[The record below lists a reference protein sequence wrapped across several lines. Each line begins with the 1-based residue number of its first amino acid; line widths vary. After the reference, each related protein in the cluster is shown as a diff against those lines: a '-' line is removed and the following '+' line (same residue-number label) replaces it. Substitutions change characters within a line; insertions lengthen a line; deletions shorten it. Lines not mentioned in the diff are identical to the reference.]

1 MISNKIDVD
10 NIKIN
15 LESEE
20 NEECIAELLE
30 VILQKHPEIN
40 RKEATDSLY
49 AREEKMSTA
58 IYPFV
63 AVPHAIC
70 KSAKETSIA
79 IGISPH
85 GVEFENPDKSK
96 KEGVNVKV
104 IFEILFGEDDT
115 DGHLHMLRDILQLVS
130 NSEFIEQICLAKSS
144 QEVLNLISSFEM

>member
-1 MISNKIDVD
+1 MISDKIDVD

-20 NEECIAELLE
+20 SEECIAELLE

-40 RKEATDSLY
+40 RKDAADALY
-49 AREEKMSTA
+49 TREEKMSTA

-63 AVPHAIC
+63 AVPHAVC
-70 KSAKETSIA
+70 KSAKKTSIA
-79 IGISPH
+79 IGISPR

-96 KEGVNVKV
+96 KENVNVKV
-104 IFEILFGEDDT
+104 IFEILFEKDNT
-115 DGHLHMLRDILQLVS
+115 DRHLHILRDILQLVS
-130 NSEFIEQICLAKSS
+130 NSEFIEQISLAKSS

>member
-1 MISNKIDVD
+1 MISDKIDVD

-20 NEECIAELLE
+20 SEECIAELLE
-30 VILQKHPEIN
+30 VILQKYPEIN
-40 RKEATDSLY
+40 RKEASDSLY
-49 AREEKMSTA
+49 SREEKMSTA

-63 AVPHAIC
+63 AVPRAVC
-70 KSAKETSIA
+70 KSAKKTSIA
-79 IGISPH
+79 IGISPR

-96 KEGVNVKV
+96 KENVNVKV
-104 IFEILFGEDDT
+104 VFEILFEEDNT
-115 DGHLHMLRDILQLVS
+115 DGHLHILRDILQLVS